1 MKKIY
6 FKNLNEYLEQE
17 ITIEGFVDNI
27 RILQY
32 VDFLIIRDTTGK
44 VQVTIEKNTSNEFL
58 TKIVSTITPESTVK
72 ITGILHKNDKVKL
85 NNMELIPTN
94 ITVTSKCLEELPL
107 NYKDSKSAAIDTRLN
122 YRFLDLRS
130 DKNILMFKVQTCMI
144 NAMREFVV
152 KNNFTEIH
160 TPKIISTASESGSE
174 VFEVNYFGRKAYL
187 AQSPQFYKQMA
198 MCAGF
203 EKVFEIAPAFRAEK
217 SNSYRHTTD
226 FTSFD
231 IEMSYLNNL
240 DELMDFEENLFIA
253 GLKAVKEKYGK
264 EIKELFNV
272 EVIVPT
278 KPFPRIKLEELYKI
292 LEKEY
297 GYKMNYE
304 DVGDMNA
311 ESEKLASKYVKEKYD
326 HEFVFI
332 TDFSAKKRA
341 FYHKREN
348 GIPQG
353 ADLIWKGCETTTLAL
368 RENNYET
375 LCKQAK
381 EKGLD
386 QDVKFYLEFFKY
398 GCHPH
403 GGFAIGVDRITM
415 LLLETGS
422 LKETMFIFRGPSRLE
437 P

>member
-44 VQVTIEKNTSNEFL
+44 VQVTIEKNSSNEFL

-160 TPKIISTASESGSE
+160 TPKIISAASESGSE

-398 GCHPH
+398 GCPPH

-422 LKETMFIFRGPSRLE
+422 LKETMFIFRDPSRLE

>member
-6 FKNLNEYLEQE
+6 FKNLNEYLNQE

-130 DKNILMFKVQTCMI
+130 EKNILMFKVQTCMI

-160 TPKIISTASESGSE
+160 TPKIISAASESGSK

-398 GCHPH
+398 GCPPH